1 VDLLKE
7 GQLVLVFSLGDAVEE
22 TAGAVARLNR
32 ENSSHAASRAE
43 GRGKQIF

>member
-7 GQLVLVFSLGDAVEE
+7 GQLVLVFSLDDAVQE

-32 ENSSHAASRAE
+32 ENARDANLSQQPQ
-43 GRGKQIF
+43 GKQSF